1 MWRVNKFSLTSQIW
15 CKAQRHLTKSFQ
27 VFPLAAV
34 AAGFQLLLLQLVQ
47 LPASTSS
54 YWPRRWS
61 PDRGRH
67 ARCCSAAK
75 RFERFSWNLQNI
87 EIYSYRVCLWPS
99 WYNLTWDI
107 YFSCNISLFQ
117 LLLEIGKI
125 CVTKYWRR
133 ISKQNSRKGHFQDFL
148 WKGSKRFRGRRHDS
162 SAHTTWVR
170 GRYNNFNAEAK
181 IKHSSI
187 LCKCF
192 RLRFSLV

>member
-1 MWRVNKFSLTSQIW
+1 MWRVNKFSLTSQVW
-15 CKAQRHLTKSFQ
+15 CKAQRHLTKSSQ

-47 LPASTSS
+47 LPVSTRS
-54 YWPRRWS
+54 YWPRCWS

-87 EIYSYRVCLWPS
+87 EIYSYRVCLWPG
-99 WYNLTWDI
+99 WYNLTWEI
-107 YFSCNISLFQ
+107 YFSCKISLFQ

-125 CVTKYWRR
+125 LGPNIEEIQNR
-133 ISKQNSRKGHFQDFL
+133 IRERDIFKIFFSSL

-162 SAHTTWVR
+162 SAPTKR
-170 GRYNNFNAEAK
+170 GSVGPSRHK
-181 IKHSSI
+181 Q
-187 LCKCF
+187 L
-192 RLRFSLV
+192 